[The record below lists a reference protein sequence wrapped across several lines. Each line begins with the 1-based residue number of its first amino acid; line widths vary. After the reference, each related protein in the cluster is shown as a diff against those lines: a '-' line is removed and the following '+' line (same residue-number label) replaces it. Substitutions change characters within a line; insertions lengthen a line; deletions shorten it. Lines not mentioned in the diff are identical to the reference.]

1 MGDPKQQADSEL
13 LDLNSISDESLE
25 ELEALYEAE
34 AAELEALEDVDELNE
49 APAPVDDAAAP
60 ASPSSGRGW
69 LIMTVL
75 FFTLA
80 LASTLVLSP
89 AVVVQKER
97 TNRAVNIAN
106 KANLATSVAAQ
117 ALTQNG
123 SFEPLE
129 KNFNDV
135 DLAVQA
141 LASEASLP
149 NKIASL
155 LFNNAASNTDVQQ
168 KFEAYKASSAAFSQT
183 EAAVTAAKRDING
196 ASEQLTRTLGD
207 SISFVNAVAIEGRK
221 KQSREAKDK
230 YLYLTS
236 EASNLNG
243 ILGTMIG
250 EMPRFYRANANPQE
264 SLDRVNG
271 FMGRLQESLGRI
283 VSNSADVV
291 GTAAEPLREQYS
303 GIESRLASLGDQVA
317 PLAASRSSL
326 QSLLESNRGLIE
338 SVGAASGQS
347 ANFKLVSNLSQI
359 LPLVLAA
366 LGIFALWRFSQAR
379 ASQISVRDA
388 GLEETLADQQESIL
402 KLLDEMSALADGD
415 LTVEA
420 EVTDQITGAIADSVN
435 FAVIEMREL
444 VSQIN
449 RASIEVAN
457 ESELAVSNAQAVS
470 QSNASQAQQIS
481 NAAKQMQQVSESMR
495 EMSEQAN
502 SSSFMAAESMQV
514 AERGAQ
520 AVRDTISGMEDMREQ
535 IQETSKRI
543 KRLGESSQRIGDIV
557 ALIDDIA
564 EQTNI
569 LSLNA
574 AIQASMAGE
583 AGRGFAVVSDEVQSL
598 AERSTEATKKIAEL
612 VSTIQN
618 DTNDAV
624 LSMEKATQQ
633 VVSGTR
639 VADSA
644 GTALAEIE
652 TASKKLSELVEGI
665 SKGSNQHAE
674 TVTTVSHQVTQVSD
688 SSTETS
694 RKAQDSANSIAK
706 LLELAKDLETSVSR
720 FKLPAN

>member
-1 MGDPKQQADSEL
+1 MSDPKQSDNDF
-13 LDLNSISDESLE
+13 LDLDSISDESME

-34 AAELEALEDVDELNE
+34 AAELDAMEDLDGFDDEVV
-49 APAPVDDAAAP
+49 PAAAL
-60 ASPSSGRGW
+60 AEATPSTGRGW
-69 LIMTVL
+69 LILTVL
-75 FFTLA
+75 MFALA
-80 LASTLVLSP
+80 LASTLILSP
-89 AVVVQKER
+89 AVTVQKSR
-97 TNRAVNIAN
+97 VDKGINAAN

-123 SFEPLE
+123 SFDPIT
-129 KNFNDV
+129 KNVQDV
-135 DLAVQA
+135 EVAVQA
-141 LASEASLP
+141 LTAESALP
-149 NKIASL
+149 GKIAAM
-155 LFNNAASNTDVQQ
+155 LFGNGAFNADVQN
-168 KFEAYKASSAAFSQT
+168 KFAAYKADSEQFLLT
-183 EAAVTAAKRDING
+183 KDDVTAAKRDVN
-196 ASEQLTRTLGD
+196 ATTDQLTRTLGD
-207 SISFVNAVAIEGRK
+207 SIGFVNSVAIEGRK
-221 KQSREAKDK
+221 KVSREAKDK

-250 EMPRFYRANANPQE
+250 DMPRFFRPNVNLQE

-303 GIESRLASLGDQVA
+303 GIESRLATLGDRVGT
-317 PLAASRSSL
+317 LADSRANL
-326 QSLLESNRGLIE
+326 QKMLESNRNLIE
-338 SVGAASGQS
+338 SVGAASNQS
-347 ANFKLVSNLSQI
+347 SNLQLISNLSI
-359 LPLVLAA
+359 VLPLVLAA
-366 LGIFALWRFSQAR
+366 LGILCLWKFSQAR
-379 ASQISVRDA
+379 ATQLSSRDA

-470 QSNASQAQQIS
+470 QSNASQAQEIS
-481 NAAKQMQQVSESMR
+481 SAAQLMQQVSESMR
-495 EMSEQAN
+495 VMSEQAN

-665 SKGSNQHAE
+665 SKGSNEHAE
-674 TVTTVSHQVTQVSD
+674 TVTQVSQQVTQVSD

>member
-1 MGDPKQQADSEL
+1 MGDPKQQANSEL
-13 LDLNSISDESLE
+13 LDLDSISDQSME

-34 AAELEALEDVDELNE
+34 AAELEALDDLDELEDEAAIVDEGPK
-49 APAPVDDAAAP
+49 A
-60 ASPSSGRGW
+60 PSSGRGW
-69 LIMTVL
+69 LFLTVL
-75 FFTLA
+75 SFALA
-80 LASTLVLSP
+80 LASTLVLTP
-89 AVVVQKER
+89 AVTVQKER
-97 TNRAVNIAN
+97 TDKAINAAN
-106 KANLATSVAAQ
+106 KANLATSVASQ

-123 SFEPLE
+123 TYDAIA
-129 KNFNDV
+129 KNMEDV
-135 DLAVQA
+135 EVAVQA
-141 LASEASLP
+141 LTADNSFSQ
-149 NKIASL
+149 KIATV
-155 LFNNAASNTDVQQ
+155 LFDNAIFNDDVKDKFAS
-168 KFEAYKASSAAFSQT
+168 YKADNEQFLLT
-183 EAAVTAAKRDING
+183 EEDVTAAKREIG
-196 ASEQLTRTLGD
+196 GTSEQLTRTLGD
-207 SISFVNAVAIEGRK
+207 SIAFVNSVAIEGRK
-221 KQSREAKDK
+221 KVSREAKDK

-250 EMPRFYRANANPQE
+250 EMPRFYRTNANPQE

-283 VSNSADVV
+283 VSNSAEVV

-303 GIESRLASLGDQVA
+303 DIESRLSALGDRIGPLVDSRASLQKLG
-317 PLAASRSSL
+317 
-326 QSLLESNRGLIE
+326 ESNRNLIE
-338 SVGAASGQS
+338 AVSNASNQGDRLQ
-347 ANFKLVSNLSQI
+347 LIGNLSQV

-379 ASQISVRDA
+379 ASQISIRDA

-457 ESELAVSNAQAVS
+457 ESELAVSNAQQVS
-470 QSNASQAQQIS
+470 QSNATQAQQIS
-481 NAAKQMQQVSESMR
+481 AAALQMQQVSESMR

-618 DTNDAV
+618 DTSDAV

-652 TASKKLSELVEGI
+652 TVSKKLSELVEGI
-665 SKGSNQHAE
+665 SKGSNEHAE
-674 TVTTVSHQVTQVSD
+674 TVTHVSQQVTQVSD

-720 FKLPAN
+720 FKLPAS

>member
-1 MGDPKQQADSEL
+1 MGDPKQSDNDF
-13 LDLNSISDESLE
+13 LDLNSISDDSME

-34 AAELEALEDVDELNE
+34 AAELDAMEDLDGLEDEVVPAAVVTES
-49 APAPVDDAAAP
+49 AP
-60 ASPSSGRGW
+60 STGRGW
-69 LIMTVL
+69 LMLTVL
-75 FFTLA
+75 MFTLA
-80 LASTLVLSP
+80 LASTFILSP
-89 AVVVQKER
+89 AVTVQKGR
-97 TNRAVNIAN
+97 IDKGINAAN

-117 ALTQNG
+117 ALTPNG
-123 SFEPLE
+123 SFDPIP
-129 KNFNDV
+129 NNVQDV
-135 DLAVQA
+135 ELAVQS
-141 LASEASLP
+141 LTSENSLSD
-149 NKIASL
+149 KIAAA
-155 LFNNAASNTDVQQ
+155 LFGNGAFNADVQN
-168 KFEAYKASSAAFSQT
+168 KFAAYKADSEQFLLSKDDVA
-183 EAAVTAAKRDING
+183 AAKRDIN
-196 ASEQLTRTLGD
+196 ATTDQLSRTLGD
-207 SISFVNAVAIEGRK
+207 SIGFVNSVAIEGRK
-221 KQSREAKDK
+221 KVSRDAKDK

-250 EMPRFYRANANPQE
+250 DMPRFFRPNANLQE
-264 SLDRVNG
+264 TLDRVNG

-283 VSNSADVV
+283 VSNSAEVV

-303 GIESRLASLGDQVA
+303 DIESRLATLGDRVG
-317 PLAASRSSL
+317 PLTDSRSNL
-326 QSLLESNRGLIE
+326 QKMLESNRNLIE
-338 SVGAASGQS
+338 SVGTASNQS
-347 ANFKLVSNLSQI
+347 SNLQLISNLSI
-359 LPLVLAA
+359 VLPLVLAA
-366 LGIFALWRFSQAR
+366 LGIFCLWRFSQSR
-379 ASQISVRDA
+379 ATQLSSRDA

-444 VSQIN
+444 VLQIN

-470 QSNASQAQQIS
+470 QSNASQAHEIS
-481 NAAKQMQQVSESMR
+481 SAAQLMQQVSESMR
-495 EMSEQAN
+495 QMSEQAN

-665 SKGSNQHAE
+665 SKGSNEHAE
-674 TVTTVSHQVTQVSD
+674 TVTQVSQQVTQVSD

>member
-1 MGDPKQQADSEL
+1 MGDPKQTGNDL
-13 LDLNSISDESLE
+13 LDIEDVSISDESME
-25 ELEALYEAE
+25 ELEALYEA
-34 AAELEALEDVDELNE
+34 ADLEAIEE
-49 APAPVDDAAAP
+49 AEEFEPEEGPAVATT
-60 ASPSSGRGW
+60 PSTGRVW
-69 LIMTVL
+69 LVFTVI
-75 FFTLA
+75 FFATA
-80 LASTLVLSP
+80 LASTFVLTP
-89 AVVVQKER
+89 AVTAQKER
-97 TNRAVNIAN
+97 TDKAINAAN

-117 ALTQNG
+117 ALTPNG
-123 SFEPLE
+123 SFDPIAEDMEGVEVAVNNLVQDNSFAQAVASKIFGNDPANADVLE
-129 KNFNDV
+129 RFTAFKDAKEQFLLSKNDV
-135 DLAVQA
+135 G
-141 LASEASLP
+141 
-149 NKIASL
+149 
-155 LFNNAASNTDVQQ
+155 
-168 KFEAYKASSAAFSQT
+168 
-183 EAAVTAAKRDING
+183 AAKRDIN
-196 ASEQLTRTLGD
+196 ATSEQLTRTLGD
-207 SISFVNAVAIEGRK
+207 SIGFVNSVAIEGRK
-221 KQSREAKDK
+221 KTTREAKDK

-250 EMPRFYRANANPQE
+250 EMPKFYRTSEDMQKT
-264 SLDRVNG
+264 LDRVNG

-303 GIESRLASLGDQVA
+303 DIESRLSTLGDRVGPMADSRASLANLVD
-317 PLAASRSSL
+317 
-326 QSLLESNRGLIE
+326 SNRNLIT
-338 SVGAASGQS
+338 SVGAAGNQGPTV
-347 ANFKLVSNLSQI
+347 NFVSNLSQI

-366 LGIFALWRFSQAR
+366 LGIFSLWRYAQTR
-379 ASQISVRDA
+379 ASQLSVRDA

-457 ESELAVSNAQAVS
+457 ESELAVSNAQDVS
-470 QSNASQAQQIS
+470 LSNANQAQQIS
-481 NAAKQMQQVSESMR
+481 SAAQLMQQVSENMR
-495 EMSEQAN
+495 EMSQQAN

-644 GTALAEIE
+644 GNALAEIE

-665 SKGSNQHAE
+665 SKGSNEHAE
-674 TVTTVSHQVTQVSD
+674 TVNKVTQQVTLVSD

-694 RKAQDSANSIAK
+694 RKAQNSANSIAK
-706 LLELAKDLETSVSR
+706 LLELAKELETSVSR

>member
-1 MGDPKQQADSEL
+1 MGDPKQDVNDLAD
-13 LDLNSISDESLE
+13 LDSISDESLE

-34 AAELEALEDVDELNE
+34 AAEYESIEEEDDYEEEVPEATK
-49 APAPVDDAAAP
+49 AA
-60 ASPSSGRGW
+60 PSSGRGW
-69 LIMTVL
+69 LVLTV
-75 FFTLA
+75 FSFTLA
-80 LASTLVLSP
+80 LASTLVLTP
-89 AVVVQKER
+89 AVTVQKDR
-97 TNRAVNIAN
+97 LNKAVNAAN
-106 KANLATSVAAQ
+106 KANLATTIAAQ
-117 ALTQNG
+117 ALTQGG
-123 SFEPLE
+123 SFAPLE
-129 KNFNDV
+129 KNINDV
-135 DLAVQA
+135 ELAVTQLVSGSSLQA
-141 LASEASLP
+141 QMANA
-149 NKIASL
+149 
-155 LFNNAASNTDVQQ
+155 LFANDSFNQDVLQ
-168 KFEAYKASSAAFSQT
+168 KFATYKADSAQFALSDDD
-183 EAAVTAAKRDING
+183 VTAAKREVAGVAD
-196 ASEQLTRTLGD
+196 QLSRTLGD
-207 SISFVNAVAIEGRK
+207 SINFVKAIAIEGRK
-221 KQSREAKDK
+221 QSSGENKDK

-250 EMPRFYRANANPQE
+250 SMPGFFAGANANPQE

-303 GIESRLASLGDQVA
+303 NIESSLSTLGDRVGPLADSQASLQR
-317 PLAASRSSL
+317 LR
-326 QSLLESNRGLIE
+326 ESNRSLIE
-338 SVGAASGQS
+338 SVGSASNQGGNLQLV
-347 ANFKLVSNLSQI
+347 ANASQI
-359 LPLVLAA
+359 LPLILAI

-379 ASQISVRDA
+379 ASQLSIRDA
-388 GLEETLADQQESIL
+388 GLEETLAEQQESIL

-457 ESELAVSNAQAVS
+457 ESELAVSNAQEVS

-481 NAAKQMQQVSESMR
+481 TAAEQMQQVSESMR
-495 EMSEQAN
+495 QMSEQAN
-502 SSSFMAAESMQV
+502 SSSTMAAESMQV

-535 IQETSKRI
+535 IQDTSKRI

-644 GTALAEIE
+644 GAALAEIE
-652 TASKKLSELVEGI
+652 SASKQLSELVEGI
-665 SKGSNQHAE
+665 SKGSNKHAE
-674 TVTTVSHQVTQVSD
+674 TVTEVSQQVTQVSD

>member
-1 MGDPKQQADSEL
+1 MGDPKQQANNDL
-13 LDLNSISDESLE
+13 LDLDSISDESMD

-34 AAELEALEDVDELNE
+34 AAELEAMDEL
-49 APAPVDDAAAP
+49 DDFEEEVADDKK
-60 ASPSSGRGW
+60 SVSQSSGRAW
-69 LIMTVL
+69 LILTVL

-80 LASTLVLSP
+80 LASTLVLTP
-89 AVVVQKER
+89 AVTSQKER
-97 TNRAVNIAN
+97 TDKAINAVN
-106 KANLATSVAAQ
+106 KADLATSVAGQ

-123 SFEPLE
+123 DFSGLDSSAAELE
-129 KNFNDV
+129 T
-135 DLAVQA
+135 AVQA
-141 LASEASLP
+141 LVAEGSFSGTIANALFGNQSL
-149 NKIASL
+149 NDDLK
-155 LFNNAASNTDVQQ
+155 Q
-168 KFEAYKASSAAFSQT
+168 KFNDYKAAKEQFALTS
-183 EAAVTAAKRDING
+183 EDVTAAKREIAG
-196 ASEQLTRTLGD
+196 VSQQLSGTLG
-207 SISFVNAVAIEGRK
+207 SSTGFVNAVRAEGRTK
-221 KQSREAKDK
+221 VSQTAKNT
-230 YLYLTS
+230 YLNLTA
-236 EASNLNG
+236 EASNLVG
-243 ILGTMIG
+243 VLGTMIG
-250 EMPRFYRANANPQE
+250 EMPRFYLNNVNPQQPF
-264 SLDRVNG
+264 DRVNG
-271 FMGRLQESLGRI
+271 LMGRLQESLGSI
-283 VSNSADVV
+283 LNNSAEVV

-303 GIESRLASLGDQVA
+303 DIESRLASLGDRVG
-317 PLAASRSSL
+317 SL
-326 QSLLESNRGLIE
+326 SGAREGLETLRASNRSLIE
-338 SVGAASGQS
+338 SVGAAANQS
-347 ANFKLVSNLSQI
+347 DNLKLIGNLAQV

-366 LGIFALWRFSQAR
+366 LGVFALWRFSQAR
-379 ASQISVRDA
+379 ASQISNRDA
-388 GLEETLADQQESIL
+388 GLEETLAEQQESIL

-449 RASIEVAN
+449 RASLEVAN
-457 ESELAVSNAQAVS
+457 ESELAVSSAQQVS
-470 QSNASQAQQIS
+470 QSNASQAEQIS
-481 NAAKQMQQVSESMR
+481 TAATQMKQVSQSMR

-502 SSSFMAAESMQV
+502 SSSAMAAESMLV

-644 GTALAEIE
+644 GSALAEIE

-674 TVTTVSHQVTQVSD
+674 TVTDVSQQVTQVSD

-720 FKLPAN
+720 FKLPNA

>member
-1 MGDPKQQADSEL
+1 MGDPKQQAGNDL
-13 LDLNSISDESLE
+13 LELNSISDESLE
-25 ELEALYEAE
+25 ELEALYEQE
-34 AAELEALEDVDELNE
+34 AAEREALEEEEE
-49 APAPVDDAAAP
+49 AETPDDDDGS

-69 LIMTVL
+69 LILTVL
-75 FFTLA
+75 FFA
-80 LASTLVLSP
+80 LAIISTSILSP
-89 AVVVQKER
+89 AVTVQKER
-97 TNRAVNIAN
+97 TDKAINAVN
-106 KANLATSVAAQ
+106 KTNLATSVASQ
-117 ALTQNG
+117 ALTTNG
-123 SFEPLE
+123 GFESVE
-129 KNFNDV
+129 ENMQAV
-135 DLAVQA
+135 DDAVQ
-141 LASEASLP
+141 SLVAGDSIP
-149 NKIASL
+149 KKIANA
-155 LFNNAASNTDVQQ
+155 LFGNAALNSDVEQKLAAFKADKEQFLLAREDVQ
-168 KFEAYKASSAAFSQT
+168 
-183 EAAVTAAKRDING
+183 AAKQEVQATSD
-196 ASEQLTRTLGD
+196 QLNRTLND
-207 SISFVNAVAIEGRK
+207 SISFVNAVSIEGRK
-221 KQSREAKDK
+221 KTSREAKDR

-243 ILGTMIG
+243 ILGTMIA
-250 EMPRFYRANANPQE
+250 EMPKFIGLNAKPKE
-264 SLDRVNG
+264 SMDRVNSV
-271 FMGRLQESLGRI
+271 MVRLQESLGRI
-283 VSNSADVV
+283 VSNSAEVV
-291 GTAAEPLREQYS
+291 GAAAEPLREQYS
-303 GIESRLASLGDQVA
+303 DIESRLASLGDRVV
-317 PLAASRSSL
+317 PLADARASRERLVESAVNLNTSVAEAANQGGSL
-326 QSLLESNRGLIE
+326 
-338 SVGAASGQS
+338 
-347 ANFKLVSNLSQI
+347 KLMGNLAQV
-359 LPLVLAA
+359 LPLILAA
-366 LGIFALWRFSQAR
+366 LGIFSLWRFSQAR
-379 ASQISVRDA
+379 ASQISMRDA

-457 ESELAVSNAQAVS
+457 ESELAVSNAQQVS
-470 QSNASQAQQIS
+470 QSNASQAEEIS
-481 NAAKQMQQVSESMR
+481 SAAQLMQEVSENMR
-495 EMSEQAN
+495 VMSEQAN

-652 TASKKLSELVEGI
+652 SASKQLSELVEGI
-665 SKGSNQHAE
+665 SKGSNEHAE
-674 TVTTVSHQVTQVSD
+674 TVTQVTQQVTQVSD

-694 RKAQDSANSIAK
+694 RKAQESANSIAK

-720 FKLPAN
+720 FKLPSN